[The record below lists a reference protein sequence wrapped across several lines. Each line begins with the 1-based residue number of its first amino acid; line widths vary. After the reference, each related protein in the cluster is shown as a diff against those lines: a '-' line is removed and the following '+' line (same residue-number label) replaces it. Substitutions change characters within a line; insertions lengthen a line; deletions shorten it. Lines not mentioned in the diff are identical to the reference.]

1 MARLLAGRDQTVI
14 TAAVEVL
21 QAGGVVACPTETFY
35 ALAVDCFAQQALER
49 LLAIK
54 GREENKPFL
63 VLVADVAM
71 VSQVA
76 AEVPPLAARLMAA
89 FWPGPLTLVLPA
101 RPELPR
107 PLTGNTGTIGVRQ
120 SGEPLAR
127 ELARE
132 LGHPITGTSA
142 NRHGA
147 PPLTTA
153 AAVAAELGADLDL
166 ILDAGPCPGG
176 LPSTIVR
183 VTGARAEL
191 IRLGALPLD
200 LLVRVTGPLACPRE
214 EKSQELQG

>member
-1 MARLLAGRDQTVI
+1 MARLLTGRDQAVI
-14 TAAVEVL
+14 TAAVAVL

-35 ALAVDCFAQQALER
+35 ALAVDCFNHQALQR

-54 GREENKPFL
+54 NRQEDRPLL
-63 VLVADVAM
+63 VLVADMAM

-76 AEVPPLAARLMAA
+76 AVVPPLAARLMAA

-101 RPELPR
+101 RPGLPR
-107 PLTGNTGTIGVRQ
+107 PLTGNTGTVGVRQ

-127 ELARE
+127 ALAQE

-153 AAVAAELGADLDL
+153 AAVAAALGADLDL
-166 ILDAGPCPGG
+166 ILDTGPCPGD

-183 VTGARAEL
+183 VTGTQAEL
-191 IRLGALPLD
+191 LRQGALPLD